1 MLIVYILNRFVK
13 IIEFLYWKNRVHL
26 DATSRLSLRS
36 VVRGGKG
43 IFIDKSSVISDY
55 AVLNCTD
62 SPFGPSLTCMQKPK
76 GQIRLGKGTKIRS
89 YACLYTYGGNI
100 SLGSN
105 CSLNPFSIIYGHG
118 GVTIGNNVRIAAHCV
133 IVASN
138 HNFDQLD
145 IPISEQG
152 ITSKGIVIEDDVWIG
167 SGAIILDGVRIG
179 GGAIIAAGAVVNRD
193 VEPMS
198 TVGGVPAHIISRRD
212 AS

>member
-13 IIEFLYWKNRVHL
+13 IFEFLYWKNKVHL
-26 DATSRLSLRS
+26 DSTSRLSLRS

-43 IFIDKSSVISDY
+43 IFIDESSVISDY

-62 SPFGPSLTCMQKPK
+62 SPFGPSLACMYKPK
-76 GQIRLGKGTKIRS
+76 GEIRIGKGTKIRS

-133 IVASN
+133 IVSSN

-145 IPISEQG
+145 VPISEQG
-152 ITSKGIVIEDDVWIG
+152 VTSKGIIIENDVWIG
-167 SGAIILDGVRIG
+167 SGAIILDGVRVG
-179 GGAIIAAGAVVNRD
+179 GGAIIAAGAVVNKD
-193 VEPMS
+193 VQPRSM
-198 TVGGVPAHIISRRD
+198 VGGVPARVINRRD
-212 AS
+212 CL